1 MASDHVHVVSSF
13 LNTVDVLLVLLMTLL
28 YNLLQDGVAVVLDS
42 VLVSI
47 CAFLMGRSN
56 YFDALDIWLEEG
68 VFDVSWRDEVLA

>member
-1 MASDHVHVVSSF
+1 
-13 LNTVDVLLVLLMTLL
+13 MTLL